1 MKKIALIPSL
11 SPEADFVDIAREVFE
26 AGLDVVV
33 VNDGSAPEYDYIF
46 NAIGE
51 FADVL
56 GYRENHGKGY
66 ALKYALK
73 HIKEKYAEE
82 EYVVVTMD
90 SDGQHKV
97 SDALRVLDVAI
108 ENPNSLVL
116 GSRKLDKSAPLK
128 SRSGNFMART
138 TFLLFTGT
146 KVYDTQT
153 GLRAFNKKIID
164 TIIGAKGDRYE
175 YEMNMLLD
183 CVRAKIKIR
192 EVDIAVIYI
201 DNNSG
206 SHYNPLKD
214 TMRIF
219 WELIKFSLPTMITF
233 LVGYAAFALL
243 NLIPVSW
250 AYWTLGASA
259 IAGVF
264 SYLIYLLINCR
275 WIFKARGK
283 PWQNALELS
292 LAPIV
297 FIAGGTGI
305 FYLLANLANWNV
317 YLTQFIVELAIVIV
331 SWVVQRF
338 SDVIKFSFSSLIGFA
353 VDYAAFALLT
363 LVPFSWAHWTLI
375 ANIIARVISSTVNFS
390 LNYKWVFK
398 SQDKVWKAALK
409 YFALALF
416 ILACNTG
423 FLYLLVDKAG
433 MNQYLAKLLVE
444 VVMFTVSWAIQ
455 KFFIFVKKDK

>member
-11 SPEADFVDIAREVFE
+11 SPEANFVDIAREVFE

-46 NAIGE
+46 DAIGE

-66 ALKYALK
+66 ALKYAFK
-73 HIKEKYAEE
+73 HIKEKYADE

-97 SDALRVLDVAI
+97 SDALRVLDEAI
-108 ENPNSLVL
+108 ANPNSLVL
-116 GSRKLDKSAPLK
+116 GSRKLDKSAPRK
-128 SRSGNFMART
+128 SRAGNWMART

-164 TIIGAKGDRYE
+164 TIMGAKGDRYE

-183 CVRAKIKIR
+183 CVRAKIKIK

-206 SHYNPLKD
+206 SHYNPFKD

-219 WELIKFSLPTMITF
+219 WELIKFSL
-233 LVGYAAFALL
+233 
-243 NLIPVSW
+243 
-250 AYWTLGASA
+250 
-259 IAGVF
+259 
-264 SYLIYLLINCR
+264 
-275 WIFKARGK
+275 
-283 PWQNALELS
+283 
-292 LAPIV
+292 
-297 FIAGGTGI
+297 
-305 FYLLANLANWNV
+305 
-317 YLTQFIVELAIVIV
+317 
-331 SWVVQRF
+331 
-338 SDVIKFSFSSLIGFA
+338 SSLIGFA
-353 VDYAAFALLT
+353 VDYGAFALLT
-363 LVPFSWAHWTLI
+363 LAPVEWAYWTLS

-398 SQDKVWKAALK
+398 SHDKLWKAALK
-409 YFALALF
+409 YFALAIF

-444 VVMFTVSWAIQ
+444 IVMFTVSWAIQ